1 METAVWLIRALPGR
15 IAGRANWR
23 LAMRRFT
30 DRAGLDWSAF
40 ETARPNGLPDR
51 RVKPA
56 SVTVAF
62 RCDDGSEVAMD
73 LPVGALEG
81 LTDEELLLLLTKGLK

>member
-1 METAVWLIRALPGR
+1 
-15 IAGRANWR
+15 
-23 LAMRRFT
+23 MRRFT

-40 ETARPNGLPDR
+40 ETTRPGGLPDR
-51 RVKPA
+51 RVKAA

>member
-1 METAVWLIRALPGR
+1 
-15 IAGRANWR
+15 
-23 LAMRRFT
+23 MRRFT

-40 ETARPNGLPDR
+40 ESARPGGLPDR

-62 RCDDGSEVAMD
+62 QCDDGRELALDV
-73 LPVGALEG
+73 PVGALEG
-81 LTDEELLLLLTKGLK
+81 LTDEELILLLTRGLK

>member
-1 METAVWLIRALPGR
+1 
-15 IAGRANWR
+15 
-23 LAMRRFT
+23 MRRFS
-30 DRAGLDWSAF
+30 DRAGAEWSAF
-40 ETARPNGLPDR
+40 ETPRPNGLPDR

-81 LTDEELLLLLTKGLK
+81 LSEEELIFLLAKGLK

>member
-1 METAVWLIRALPGR
+1 
-15 IAGRANWR
+15 
-23 LAMRRFT
+23 MRRFT
-30 DRAGLDWSAF
+30 DRAGLDWSAL
-40 ETARPNGLPDR
+40 EGTRPGGQPDR
-51 RVKPA
+51 RIKPA

-81 LTDEELLLLLTKGLK
+81 LSDEELILLLAKGLK

>member
-1 METAVWLIRALPGR
+1 
-15 IAGRANWR
+15 
-23 LAMRRFT
+23 MRRFT

-40 ETARPNGLPDR
+40 ESNRPGGLPDR
-51 RVKPA
+51 RTKPA

-62 RCDDGSEVAMD
+62 RCDDGSEMAMD

-81 LTDEELLLLLTKGLK
+81 LSDEELILLLSKGVK

>member
-1 METAVWLIRALPGR
+1 
-15 IAGRANWR
+15 
-23 LAMRRFT
+23 MRRFT

-40 ETARPNGLPDR
+40 ESERPGGLPDR
-51 RVKPA
+51 RVKPP

-62 RCDDGSEVAMD
+62 KCDDGSEVAMD

-81 LTDEELLLLLTKGLK
+81 LSDEELILLLTGGLR